1 MRQNRVLV
9 VIDHLDPLLTA
20 DGQWRDGRWDQV
32 VTALCAHTGLGRVV
46 LTSRRRPVGL
56 DAAIQAEAVEA
67 LSVDEAI
74 LLAHQLPDLAKL
86 IDGTVPG
93 IDPHAGRMLARR
105 VLAIS
110 QGHPTLL
117 ELADGQ
123 AARPD
128 ALRDLIDAG
137 TQAWQQTGGKLEGF
151 FSSGEPTPS
160 RTTT

>member
-1 MRQNRVLV
+1 MHQNRVLV

-32 VTALCAHTGLGRVV
+32 VTALCAPAGLGRVV
-46 LTSRRRPVGL
+46 LNRRQPASL
-56 DAAIQAEAVEA
+56 DAAIQAEAVET
-67 LSVDEAI
+67 LSVDETV
-74 LLAHQLPDLAKL
+74 LLAHQLPDPAKL
-86 IDGTVPG
+86 IKGTVPG
-93 IDPHAGRMLARR
+93 IDPRAGRILARR

-123 AARPD
+123 AARPE

-137 TQAWQQTGGKLEGF
+137 TQAWPQSGGSWRG
-151 FSSGEPTPS
+151 SSPGASPTPG
-160 RTTT
+160 RMTT